1 MEKSKWLLHWLKTY
15 PKYQKDAKFILWVLN
30 QTIQPETSRCVL
42 GTMDFNGIMHDPFKE
57 PSEHTNGHSVLGS
70 MELNLIVQNP
80 FKNLANI
87 PMGVGFLI

>member
-1 MEKSKWLLHWLKTY
+1 
-15 PKYQKDAKFILWVLN
+15 
-30 QTIQPETSRCVL
+30 
-42 GTMDFNGIMHDPFKE
+42 MDFNVIMHDPFKE